1 MIGVAERQISNLN
14 VALPDGSTLTTIDP
28 VVDVVGLFEIEP
40 GLLRINKDYGWLRA
54 ADVLAEGDAGIR
66 ADIAD
71 GTHAIVEARREA
83 WRLEESLWA
92 NSPTDGTGAGALAL
106 VREQKERVR
115 ELVDRRKQLGF
126 PVPDGCE
133 AWWLDYEAPRG
144 GAPAPACRRRR
155 ARRTAAAD
163 RSNARAAQPAAPAEQ
178 GEEEH
183 GGRPVRARCRARR
196 SSRSAASHTRTM

>member
-1 MIGVAERQISNLN
+1 MGMIGVAERQISNLN
-14 VALPDGSTLTTIDP
+14 VRLPEGATLTTVDP

-54 ADVLAEGDAGIR
+54 ADLLAEGDADIR

-92 NSPTDGTGAGALAL
+92 AGRIGDGDAGTLAL
-106 VREQKERVR
+106 VREHKEQIRA
-115 ELVDRRKQLGF
+115 LVDRRKQLGF

-133 AWWLDYEAPRG
+133 DWWTGYEAHTAERPQG
-144 GAPAPACRRRR
+144 LPAFSSGR
-155 ARRTAAAD
+155 A
-163 RSNARAAQPAAPAEQ
+163 
-178 GEEEH
+178 
-183 GGRPVRARCRARR
+183 
-196 SSRSAASHTRTM
+196 